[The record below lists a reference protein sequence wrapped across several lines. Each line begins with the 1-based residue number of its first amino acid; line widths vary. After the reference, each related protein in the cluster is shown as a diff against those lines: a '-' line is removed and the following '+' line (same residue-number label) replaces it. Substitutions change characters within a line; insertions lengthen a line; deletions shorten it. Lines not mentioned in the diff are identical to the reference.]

1 MDLYRI
7 SDRQPNYQETY
18 FDGGDLKG
26 MSVLSSDNHA
36 VGKVQDILVDQ
47 DDRLKHLVVSLAQ
60 SQKKV
65 LLPVRSCFKTND
77 PGSLYVRDLTL
88 EQINGLADHGTFN
101 GAETNAAV
109 SSASSHTNVQTNGEI
124 IPLFEERLETR
135 KQRLK
140 TGEIKISKQTVT
152 DTVDFEVPVMREK
165 VVIEIESIYAGQT
178 RVDFDQAEVDDDG
191 NIRMGIYEEQAEVC
205 RRIVPY
211 QNVSVRKEV
220 VQDTVQAQQVLR
232 REKLDVRKKGDPTIE
247 QRISE

>member
-7 SDRQPNYQETY
+7 GDRYPNYQETY
-18 FDGGDLKG
+18 FDGSDLKG
-26 MSVLSSDNHA
+26 MSVLSSENHA
-36 VGKVQDILVDQ
+36 VGKVKDILIDQ
-47 DDRLKHLVVSLAQ
+47 DDRLKHLVVSLTQ
-60 SQKKV
+60 SRKEV

-77 PGSLYVRDLTL
+77 PDSLYVRDLTH
-88 EQINGLADHGTFN
+88 EQISGLADYSTFN
-101 GAETNAAV
+101 GGETSTAA
-109 SSASSHTNVQTNGEI
+109 SGTPSHPNGQI

-152 DTVDFEVPVMREK
+152 DTVDREIPIMREK

-220 VQDTVQAQQVLR
+220 VQDTVHAQQVLR
-232 REKLDVRKKGDPTIE
+232 REKLDVRKKGEPIIE